1 MKKLFLA
8 SSLSDSYQFL
18 EAFAEESLKGKTVTF
33 IPTAS
38 LVERYK
44 AYIDEDK
51 EVFHKLG
58 MIIEELELSTATAEE
73 VEATIKRNDYI
84 YVAGGNTFYLLQEV
98 QKTGADKVIIEE
110 VKRGKVYIGTSAGAI
125 LVAPD
130 ITYSEAMDRKEKAP
144 ELKNHKGLGLMKEYP
159 LPHYTNKPFKEAV
172 EIILNDYQNKLPLIP
187 YSNTQ
192 VLEVKGD
199 SYQVRGEQSPRW
211 GLSFLV

>member
-8 SSLSDSYQFL
+8 SS
-18 EAFAEESLKGKTVTF
+18 FADTYTLLAPFAGEDLKGKTVTF

-44 AYIDEDK
+44 AYIDDDK
-51 EVFHKLG
+51 EAFRKLG

-73 VEATIKRNDYI
+73 VKATIKRNDYI

-125 LVAPD
+125 IVAPE
-130 ITYSEAMDRKEKAP
+130 ITYSEAMDKKEKAP
-144 ELKNHKGLGLMKEYP
+144 ELKNHTGLALMKEYP

-172 EIILNDYQNKLPLIP
+172 EIILNDYQDKLPLIP

-192 VLEVKGD
+192 VIEVKGD
-199 SYQVRGEQSPRW
+199 SY
-211 GLSFLV
+211 LVKGDLQ